1 MYLFIFVFG
10 TGDLFCKEQGRRKEC
25 ILRVCNDDNDYDDD
39 DDDDDGDDDDAD
51 DLLAARSVF

>member
-25 ILRVCNDDNDYDDD
+25 ILRVCNDD
-39 DDDDDGDDDDAD
+39 DDDDGDFDDDAD